1 MACEHCAP
9 TARELENLR
18 QEMGAEFAAT
28 RQEIRAGFATL
39 NRKADHMSDQQAEIE
54 QDVQEIDTD
63 LGTISTQAGQVVTN
77 LGDIATQ
84 ITQLQAQIA
93 AGNPVDLTS
102 LGNLVTTAS
111 TTAAAVAAAAS
122 QAAGMDPNTP
132 APSGN

>member
-39 NRKADHMSDQQAEIE
+39 NRKADQMSEQQQDLDADVQTLTGVVGDVATQSTQVGTDLTAITAEIAAL
-54 QDVQEIDTD
+54 QQQVAD
-63 LGTISTQAGQVVTN
+63 GQ
-77 LGDIATQ
+77 
-84 ITQLQAQIA
+84 
-93 AGNPVDLTS
+93 PVDLTQLDS
-102 LGNLVTTAS
+102 LAQAAVS
-111 TTAAAVAAAAS
+111 TQQGLDTQVQALTAAVPS
-122 QAAGMDPNTP
+122 